1 VRDRVAA
8 LTEAARALHAAGI
21 AVEDVALRRPT
32 LDEVFLHLTGH
43 QPRPADETPQ
53 EVPA

>member
-1 VRDRVAA
+1 VAA

-21 AVEDVALRRPT
+21 AVEDIALRRPT

-43 QPRPADETPQ
+43 QPQPADQPRQ